1 MNLNDYQQ
9 LALRTAGHMNTDQ
22 MLINSALGLPGEVA
36 EILEL
41 LENGSFACGK
51 PTNELGDLCWYI
63 AIGFYAIK
71 CNFDLVTFVL
81 SSYYSED
88 FVKEMVI
95 STGKY
100 SDYIKKVYFQ
110 GHKME
115 QGYCAELL
123 VSCYWAVFN
132 ACQEWNLDL
141 NQILQDNIDKLKRRY
156 PDGFE
161 VARSI
166 NRVEE

>member
-1 MNLNDYQQ
+1 MNLNNYQQ

-36 EILEL
+36 EIYDEIV
-41 LENGSFACGK
+41 SGK
-51 PTNELGDLCWYI
+51 FDNTKIKKELGDLCWYI
-63 AIGFYAIK
+63 AIALHALSTQFSSVGCGKIHGKAITM
-71 CNFDLVTFVL
+71 NLV
-81 SSYYSED
+81 
-88 FVKEMVI
+88 I
-95 STGKY
+95 ATGKY

-110 GHKME
+110 GHKMDKE
-115 QGYCAELL
+115 HCIELL
-123 VSCYWAVFN
+123 SSCYLAIRTI
-132 ACQEWNLDL
+132 CKEWYYDFD
-141 NQILQDNIDKLKRRY
+141 QILQDNIDKLKRRY